1 MTPDRATLSR
11 AADEERRHQMKTPT
25 FYGLLHDGSG
35 FGSPVTSVD
44 RPLGV
49 ERVKERFIA
58 PMAAL
63 STGGVRPQVAVA
75 PRATA
80 AMTPT
85 VGNAQAP
92 LGNPPWSPPV

>member
-1 MTPDRATLSR
+1 
-11 AADEERRHQMKTPT
+11 MKTAKS
-25 FYGLLHDGSG
+25 YGMHDGSG
-35 FGSPVTSVD
+35 FVAPVTSGS

-58 PMAAL
+58 PTIAP
-63 STGGVRPQVAVA
+63 STGAVRPQIAVA

-85 VGNAQAP
+85 VDNGQTQ
-92 LGNPPWSPPV
+92 LGVRSWSPPA

>member
-1 MTPDRATLSR
+1 V
-11 AADEERRHQMKTPT
+11 KTANS
-25 FYGLLHDGSG
+25 YGMHDGSG
-35 FGSPVTSVD
+35 FVAPVTSGS

-58 PMAAL
+58 PTTVP
-63 STGGVRPQVAVA
+63 STGAVRPQVAVA

-85 VGNAQAP
+85 VDNGQAQ
-92 LGNPPWSPPV
+92 LGVRSWSPPV

>member
-1 MTPDRATLSR
+1 VNHPEVVETPVAPEPVFQVLGATG
-11 AADEERRHQMKTPT
+11 RRHA
-25 FYGLLHDGSG
+25 
-35 FGSPVTSVD
+35 

-58 PMAAL
+58 PTTVP
-63 STGGVRPQVAVA
+63 STGAVRPQVAVA

-85 VGNAQAP
+85 VHNGQAQV
-92 LGNPPWSPPV
+92 GVRSWSPPA